1 MYVRLCG
8 VLLGHERRVV
18 RQRGLLH
25 EASSPN
31 ICPVVGSCHVV
42 VPPVQALLL
51 R

>member
-1 MYVRLCG
+1 MYVHLRE
-8 VLLGHERRVV
+8 VLLGRERRVI
-18 RQRGLLH
+18 RRRGLLH

-31 ICPVVGSCHVV
+31 ACRVVGSCHVV